1 MALSSINSREQ
12 KLLLFLSKN
21 QDYVTSE
28 DLTEILTVSKKTVYR
43 LIKKINE
50 EYVEGPLI
58 LSEKGRGYKL
68 DHEKFINYQ
77 KSSKKYKEN
86 QFSTNE
92 RRKRIMEELLLSSPK
107 PLNHHVDSYHID
119 IMDGHY
125 VPNITL
131 SPWFIEEVRKI
142 SDLPMSV
149 HLMVTDSSF
158 WVQQLVDMKCEL
170 ICMHAEVLDG
180 LAFRLIDQI
189 QNAGLKA
196 GVVLNPETPIETI
209 FPYIELV
216 DKITIMT
223 VDPGFAGQR
232 LIDSTLD
239 KIVALR
245 ELREE
250 NGYQYVIEMD
260 GSSNRKS
267 FKQIDAADPDIYIIG
282 RSGLFGLDEDIEKS
296 WGIMNRDYEEM
307 TGKVIV

>member
-1 MALSSINSREQ
+1 MSSINSREQ

-68 DHEKFINYQ
+68 DHEKFINNQ

-149 HLMVTDSSF
+149 HLMVTDPSF

-267 FKQIDAADPDIYIIG
+267 FKRIDAADPDIYIIG